1 MPDEPTAAADLAE
14 GTPMPVARVDGFIA
28 AAIAQQLPIETME
41 RLFALYQQQQ
51 ADDARRQFF
60 EALTRFQSIV
70 PPIVKDRDVG
80 YEAKTGGSVGYRY
93 ASLTHIVTTIKEPLA
108 ACGLSFRFEQRDIE
122 GGIEVTCIA
131 THVAGHSESTS
142 MSGPADTSGKKNA
155 IQSRGSSNNYLKRYT
170 LGGVFGLVIDEDDD
184 GRASDQAPRRTR
196 KAKPSAPPPP
206 LHDADTW
213 LRDEPTGA
221 GERSAADLAV
231 KAERQPFGR
240 CTAIQ
245 PRPWKKQKDDKA
257 ATGWLEF
264 AGLTGRV
271 YTSSLPEKHGFGVG
285 DDLAGIVFKAATS
298 ASGNPYASAHSVRKA
313 EEEANDLTGE
323 ASPSGDTPAGSP
335 SASAPPAEGRVHKP
349 KAAGPDVDPDGL
361 CVRAV
366 QLSEQVRT
374 KVSPK
379 EETALREA
387 HLNGDLSLYRASDPE
402 LAAYIGGA
410 LDLLA
415 EQEGG
420 S

>member
-1 MPDEPTAAADLAE
+1 
-14 GTPMPVARVDGFIA
+14 
-28 AAIAQQLPIETME
+28 LPIETME

-131 THVAGHSESTS
+131 THVAGHSERTS

-155 IQSRGSSNNYLKRYT
+155 IQSRGSSNSYLKRYT

-285 DDLAGIVFKAATS
+285 DDLDGIVFKAATS

-349 KAAGPDVDPDGL
+349 TTGKGDDADDETYKRLRLKGL
-361 CVRAV
+361 RTRAV
-366 QLSEQVRT
+366 NLSRELVSAFDADMEEGVRIQAGYGE
-374 KVSPK
+374 SK
-379 EETALREA
+379 EGVVQSHHTADAVALTEFVR
-387 HLNGDLSLYRASDPE
+387 
-402 LAAYIGGA
+402 LAVKQFP
-410 LDLLA
+410 DD
-415 EQEGG
+415 EED